1 MNILLSPLSDA
12 QSRLR
17 SSFKALAV
25 IWSAV
30 KEDWRDQRRERFER
44 EHLAPLIPSLT
55 RLSTSLD
62 ELRDLVA
69 KSERELADDFADSR
83 E

>member
-1 MNILLSPLSDA
+1 MNSHIGPLIDA

-17 SSFKALAV
+17 SGFKSLAEA
-25 IWSAV
+25 WAMV

-44 EHLAPLIPSLT
+44 EYLVALGPSLS
-55 RLSTSLD
+55 RLSAALD

-69 KSERELADDFADSR
+69 KSQRELSDDPTEPS
-83 E
+83 

>member
-1 MNILLSPLSDA
+1 MNSEIGPLIDA

-17 SSFKALAV
+17 SGFKSLAEV
-25 IWSAV
+25 WAAV
-30 KEDWRDQRRERFER
+30 KEDWRDGRRDRFER
-44 EHLAPLIPSLT
+44 EYLVTLGPSLS

-69 KSERELADDFADSR
+69 KSQRELADDPAESS
-83 E
+83 

>member
-1 MNILLSPLSDA
+1 MKTNDAPLTDA

-17 SSFKALAV
+17 SGFKSLAEV
-25 IWSAV
+25 WSAV

-44 EHLAPLIPSLT
+44 EHLAALGPTLT
-55 RLSTSLD
+55 RLSASLD

-69 KSERELADDFADSR
+69 KSDRDLADGEA